1 MAEAAINAVAA
12 QEEEGEEGGDMEEE
26 EGVSRR
32 LEAESLAEQEME
44 QRQAVDASAAAL
56 RKLDA
61 ALHRAA
67 TRAEAAALEAKAAV
81 EADGVARGQVRR
93 TARALEEA
101 EEEAR
106 QVASEVP
113 SRMDSIRGASEARM
127 PDVVARWLEVDDDA
141 EPMEEEEEGWAEEEG
156 EESADGPVP
165 MEDAET
171 SDDGAEALVSRL
183 RDGELQLEVTR
194 RRRQELVRKH
204 GTAESLQ
211 AFLDA
216 AGASEGGV
224 GLLEQ
229 LQILQI
235 KAETVTSSIASLRAG
250 IGQMEGKVSAA
261 NAETVRAVAARTGE
275 LFEVL
280 VPQLEVEIACAD
292 PGRLGESSARF
303 RFRSRE
309 RRRRRRRRRTATR
322 ARGGRA
328 STSSPAASGRYSTC
342 ASSSPSPSTA
352 PRWSFFSTRST
363 PPSTRRTPPRS
374 PPSSSASPRRARSS
388 PSRTGR
394 SSRRW
399 RTTAS
404 SSRAGA
410 NTPSC
415 CRPSGL
421 GRVHSVFVS
430 QYVDVPLCIPVQQY
444 LNPQRHPYL
453 NLCHASK
460 DSGHSMHSRLTAW
473 INLNPC
479 LIHPQNHRSP
489 SPTLCL

>member
-1 MAEAAINAVAA
+1 MAA
-12 QEEEGEEGGDMEEE
+12 QEEGGDVEEG
-26 EGVSRR
+26 GVSRR
-32 LEAESLAEQEME
+32 LEAESLAEQEVE
-44 QRQAVDASAAAL
+44 QRQAVDVSAAAL

-81 EADGVARGQVRR
+81 EAEGVSRGQVRR

-171 SDDGAEALVSRL
+171 SDGGAEALVSRL

-194 RRRQELVRKH
+194 RRRQELVRKL

-303 RFRSRE
+303 RFRSRGAAAAAVAAADRDE
-309 RRRRRRRRRTATR
+309 GAWRESLDELSGGQRTLLNMCVLLAV
-322 ARGGRA
+322 AQH
-328 STSSPAASGRYSTC
+328 
-342 ASSSPSPSTA
+342 
-352 PRWSFFSTRST
+352 
-363 PPSTRRTPPRS
+363 
-374 PPSSSASPRRARSS
+374 
-388 PSRTGR
+388 
-394 SSRRW
+394 
-399 RTTAS
+399 
-404 SSRAGA
+404 
-410 NTPSC
+410 
-415 CRPSGL
+415 RPSMVL
-421 GRVHSVFVS
+421 LLDEIDAALDEANAAKVAALLKRLSATS
-430 QYVDVPLCIPVQQY
+430 QVI
-444 LNPQRHPYL
+444 
-453 NLCHASK
+453 AIS
-460 DSGHSMHSRLTAW
+460 
-473 INLNPC
+473 
-479 LIHPQNHRSP
+479 HRP
-489 SPTLCL
+489 EFQAMADNCVKLARRGEHTVVL